1 MGVVATCLRLLMPR
15 GRPWALAVDGEK
27 LFEGIGVTLERPRAA
42 ARAVLSEAR
51 PGTAV
56 LMLPEWCLALGVK
69 YDPTTAVADLQARL
83 DAIDTA
89 LADMT
94 LNELNEQMHKEIPAV
109 SIAEMLTAGD
119 TSECGIAECGGDE
132 CNSTTSGADI
142 DPYQYLVYG
151 TVVNDTEY
159 ARVLSVVQH
168 YAPLHLIMQTNI
180 VNLSASGTS
189 ECGVEICGIAECGY
203 AP

>member
-1 MGVVATCLRLLMPR
+1 M
-15 GRPWALAVDGEK
+15 
-27 LFEGIGVTLERPRAA
+27 
-42 ARAVLSEAR
+42 
-51 PGTAV
+51 
-56 LMLPEWCLALGVK
+56 
-69 YDPTTAVADLQARL
+69 ADIQARL

-132 CNSTTSGADI
+132 CNSTTSGTDI

-151 TVVNDTEY
+151 TVKDDTEY

-168 YAPLHLIMQTNI
+168 YAPLHLIMQTSM

>member
-1 MGVVATCLRLLMPR
+1 MRVVSTCLRLLMPR
-15 GRPWALAVDGEK
+15 GRPWALAGDGEK
-27 LFEGIGVTLERPRAA
+27 LFDGLGVTLERPRTA
-42 ARAVLSEAR
+42 ARSLLAEAR

-69 YDPTTAVADLQARL
+69 YDPTMSIADLQARL

-94 LNELNEQMHKEIPAV
+94 LNELNGQMHKERPSVNIM
-109 SIAEMLTAGD
+109 EMMTGN
-119 TSECGIAECGGDE
+119 TSECGVAECGADE
-132 CNSTTSGADI
+132 CNSTDSGSDI

-151 TVVNDTEY
+151 TVQNDTEY

-168 YAPLHLIMQTNI
+168 YAPLHLIMQTSI